1 MQAVKLKK
9 SRDLRFLYRSSCFSL
24 IKIDA
29 KITMMAN
36 TQEATK
42 RPNASAITEHIAEKG
57 YDSPHLATSAQVQH
71 NLEHQHLWTSIIGD
85 IIPGQADN
93 SNTLSKGPRQ
103 PPREPIPLLSGY
115 PPHRVYTHPDEQLY
129 MLENGI
135 REDDLKPERMFV
147 APTTQ
152 GQSWS
157 LRHMAAVFDR
167 LPEFKQKSE
176 EHDRSVDPTSMQP
189 GAESLDPGK
198 AEKLAQYY
206 DKKEKARVTKEWG
219 TQRCL
224 LAMVDKGMGG
234 DGTVAYYIVHEG
246 DVKPRQN

>member
-1 MQAVKLKK
+1 
-9 SRDLRFLYRSSCFSL
+9 
-24 IKIDA
+24 
-29 KITMMAN
+29 MAN

-57 YDSPHLATSAQVQH
+57 YNSPHLATSAQTPANHHENQS
-71 NLEHQHLWTSIIGD
+71 LYSPAT
-85 IIPGQADN
+85 
-93 SNTLSKGPRQ
+93 
-103 PPREPIPLLSGY
+103 

-135 REDDLKPERMFV
+135 REDDLKPERIFV
-147 APTTQ
+147 VPTTQ
-152 GQSWS
+152 GQPWS

-167 LPEFKQKSE
+167 LPEFKQKAE
-176 EHDRSVDPTSMQP
+176 EHDRSVGATSMQL
-189 GAESLDPGK
+189 GRR

-206 DKKEKARVTKEWG
+206 EKKEKSRVTKEWG

-234 DGTVAYYIVHEG
+234 DGTVAYYVVHEG
-246 DVKPRQN
+246 EVKPRQN